1 MKNIL
6 RIDKFLLNLLN
17 LLALFNLQ
25 LLFIGAIKIP
35 LRFMG
40 YYVLATLTTLAISG
54 SCHLSTKKIT
64 NSRLLMLLPDL
75 FAIILWLLYPV
86 ANSTVLLY
94 ILGRQ
99 SMIMVRKHSV
109 QDHKGRFFDKLSEN
123 PPVVVLLSFLATIF
137 VGTLL
142 LILPAATVA
151 GKETTLLDALFTST
165 SATCVTG
172 LIVHDTGTHFTLFG
186 QMVILGLIQVG
197 GLGIMTISSAFA
209 LIMGQK
215 LTIKSEAMIQNVV
228 GESNKIDMMN
238 LVKNIVLVTFLFELV
253 GAIGL
258 YFTFNDHFASPARAM
273 YSSAF
278 HSISAFCN
286 AGFSIFE
293 DSFMSY
299 RSNLNINF
307 VITSLIIFG
316 GIGFPVLIDI
326 RKNIVGKFRPHR
338 LSLHSKIVLSATA
351 TLLLLGVIGFFI
363 AEYHW
368 EMEGFNLWDR
378 VVSSYFQSVTT
389 RTAGFNTID
398 MSQISR
404 GSSFFTII
412 LMFIGASP
420 GSTGGGIKTTA
431 VVIILV
437 SVMAMLGGSRD
448 VNVFQKKVSL
458 EIIRKVMS
466 LIAISLAV
474 LFVMIYLLLLVEPYS
489 MERLVFE
496 AVSAFATVGLSMGIT
511 PLLTSFGKSIIIML
525 MYLGRVGPLTMI
537 FAISQHKVRM
547 HYTYPED
554 KINIG

>member
-1 MKNIL
+1 MKNIKTL
-6 RIDKFLLNLLN
+6 DRTLTYLLN

-25 LLFIGAIKIP
+25 QMFVGVVNIP
-35 LRFMG
+35 DEYMM
-40 YYVLATLTTLAISG
+40 YYILGNLTVLAFSG
-54 SCHLSTKKIT
+54 TCHLCSKKIT
-64 NSRLLMLLPDL
+64 SSRIVMLLPDL
-75 FAIILWLLYPV
+75 AAILLWVFYPGASRTIMLY
-86 ANSTVLLY
+86 L
-94 ILGRQ
+94 LGRQ
-99 SMIMVRKHSV
+99 SMIMVRNYSTA
-109 QDHKGRFFDKLSEN
+109 DHKGKFFDKLSEN

-142 LILPAATVA
+142 LVLPAATVQ
-151 GKETTLLDALFTST
+151 GRETTLLDALFTST

-209 LIMGQK
+209 LIVGQK
-215 LTIKSEAMIQNVV
+215 LTIRSETMIQNVV
-228 GESNKIDMMN
+228 GESNKIDMVN
-238 LVKNIVLVTFLFELV
+238 LVKNILMVTILFELI
-253 GAIGL
+253 GAICL
-258 YFTFNDHFASPARAM
+258 YFTFSNQFASPARAL
-273 YSSAF
+273 YASVF

-286 AGFSIFE
+286 AGFSIFA
-293 DSFMSY
+293 DSFMGY

-307 VITSLIIFG
+307 VISSLIIFG

-326 RKNIVGKFRPHR
+326 RKNIIGKFKPQR
-338 LSLHSKIVLSATA
+338 LSLHSKIVLTSTA
-351 TLLLLGVIGFFI
+351 ALLLIGFIGYFI
-363 AEYHW
+363 AEYNW
-368 EMEGFNLWDR
+368 EMKGFNLWDR
-378 VVSSYFQSVTT
+378 VVSSFFQSVTT

-398 MSQISR
+398 YSQISR

-431 VVIILV
+431 VVVILV
-437 SVMAMLGGSRD
+437 SVIAMLRGSRD

-458 EIIRKVMS
+458 DIIRKVMS

-474 LFVMIYLLLLVEPYS
+474 LFIMIYLLLLIEPYS
-489 MERLVFE
+489 MERLLFE
-496 AVSAFATVGLSMGIT
+496 AVSAFGTVGLSMGIT
-511 PLLTSFGKSIIIML
+511 PILTSFGKSIIILL

-537 FAISQHKVRM
+537 FALSQNKGRM
-547 HYTYPED
+547 NYTYPEE